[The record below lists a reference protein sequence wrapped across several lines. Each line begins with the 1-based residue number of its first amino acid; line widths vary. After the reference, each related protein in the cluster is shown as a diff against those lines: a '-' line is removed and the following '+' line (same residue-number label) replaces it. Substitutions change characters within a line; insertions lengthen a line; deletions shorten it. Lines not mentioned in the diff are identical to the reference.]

1 MSNVEHSAL
10 STSSLHPA
18 LGAQRSAADARLD
31 ALQRRLGY
39 QFQDAGLLR
48 RALTH
53 KSAGAANYERFE
65 FLGDAALGL
74 VVAEMLFDA
83 ADQASEQK
91 LTLMRAELVNSRSL
105 AAAARALD
113 LGACLLLGTGERK
126 SGVARRESV
135 LCDAFEAVLG
145 AILRDGGIG
154 AVARVVRATLGARL
168 AALGATDLKDPKTRL
183 QEYAQSK
190 GAALPCY
197 EVSEVGAAH
206 APTFAAHCTV
216 ADLGLEGRGD
226 GGSRREAEKNAAAA
240 VLSALADDAAG
251 DAPA

>member
-1 MSNVEHSAL
+1 M
-10 STSSLHPA
+10 P
-18 LGAQRSAADARLD
+18 GAERVAADAADASID

-39 QFQDAGLLR
+39 RFRDAELLR

-53 KSAGAANYERFE
+53 KSAGTANYERFE

-83 ADQASEQK
+83 ADQATEQK

-113 LGACLLLGTGERK
+113 LGACLLLGAGARK

-135 LCDAFEAVLG
+135 LGDAFEAVLG
-145 AILRDGGIG
+145 AVLRDGGID
-154 AVARVVRATLGARL
+154 AVAHVVRGTLGSRL
-168 AALGATDLKDPKTRL
+168 AVLGATNLKDPKTRL
-183 QEYAQSK
+183 QEYAQSR

-197 EVSEVGAAH
+197 DIAEVGAAH

-216 ADLGLEGRGD
+216 ADLGLEGRGA

-240 VLSALADDAAG
+240 VLGTLEDAAG
-251 DAPA
+251 SAPE